1 MPHAHDLTDQTLI
14 LQAHQFRR
22 QALQG
27 SSKARSLAHEHEAK
41 LRKRLKNTVSDAEAN
56 PTELLSVPSNSC
68 RKATN
73 NESSVINPETSS
85 KFVIA
90 TSDMSSSKTAHGISG
105 LLRNVRELLDMD
117 IAFVS
122 EFAGG
127 RRIFRHVDAAV
138 DQPAKLDVGQ
148 SDPLEETYC
157 QRVVNGRLP
166 LAIPNTDSF
175 SEARDLSVTETLNIR
190 AYLSA
195 PITLSD
201 GQVYGTLCCISHR
214 PRTALGNRQIDAL
227 RTVATLVS
235 NELQK
240 NAALGK

>member
-27 SSKARSLAHEHEAK
+27 SSKARSLAHAHEAE
-41 LRKRLKNTVSDAEAN
+41 LRKRLKNTVADAEASSS
-56 PTELLSVPSNSC
+56 ELLSMPSNSY
-68 RKATN
+68 RTARNDESSATN
-73 NESSVINPETSS
+73 PESSLEL
-85 KFVIA
+85 VIA
-90 TSDMSSSKTAHGISG
+90 TSDMSSSRTANAVSG

-127 RRIFRHVDAAV
+127 RRIFRHVDAAA
-138 DQPAKLDVGQ
+138 DQLAKLDVGQ

-157 QRVVNGRLP
+157 QRVVDSRLP
-166 LAIPNTDSF
+166 LAIPDTDSL

-195 PITLSD
+195 PITFSN

-227 RTVATLVS
+227 RTVAKLVS
-235 NELQK
+235 AELQK
-240 NAALGK
+240 NAASWQ